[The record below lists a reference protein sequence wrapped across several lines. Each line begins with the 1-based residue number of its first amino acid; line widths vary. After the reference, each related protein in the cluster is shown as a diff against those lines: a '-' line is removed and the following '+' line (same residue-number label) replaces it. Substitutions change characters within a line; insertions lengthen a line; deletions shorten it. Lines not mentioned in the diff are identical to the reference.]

1 MWKAALLG
9 LAGAS
14 VLATQAHDLARAEDT
29 GWSGP
34 RSLGQR
40 LYVPLYSSIH
50 AMEDRQFN
58 LAVTVSI
65 RNTDAERPIHVEAVR
80 YFGNEGQQ
88 RGERFAEPGSLGPMA
103 TAEVVIR
110 QSQLSGDTGA
120 NLIVEWRSDA
130 PVTPPVVEAVMV
142 SVSGNL
148 GLAFSSRA
156 VVLDE
161 WR

>member
-1 MWKAALLG
+1 MRRSVRLAAL
-9 LAGAS
+9 GAAFLMA
-14 VLATQAHDLARAEDT
+14 VHGLARAEDT

-40 LYVPLYSSIH
+40 LYVPVYSSIH
-50 AMEDRQFN
+50 AMEDRQLD

-65 RNTDAERPIHVEAVR
+65 RNTDAGRPIRIEAVR

-88 RGERFAEPGSLGPMA
+88 RGERFAEAQVLGPMA
-103 TAEVVIR
+103 TAEVVIP
-110 QSQLSGDTGA
+110 QSKLSGDTGA

-142 SVSGNL
+142 GIRGTQ

>member
-1 MWKAALLG
+1 MRGSVRLAALGAALLV
-9 LAGAS
+9 AAHGA
-14 VLATQAHDLARAEDT
+14 ARAQEV

-50 AMEDRQFN
+50 AMEDRQFD

-65 RNTDAERPIHVEAVR
+65 RNTDAERPIRVEAVR
-80 YFGNEGQQ
+80 YFGNDGQQ
-88 RGERFAEPGSLGPMA
+88 RGERFAEPQALGPMA
-103 TAEVVIR
+103 TFEVLVP
-110 QSQLSGDTGA
+110 QSKLSGDTGA
-120 NLIVEWRSDA
+120 NLILEWRSDA
-130 PVTPPVVEAVMV
+130 PVTPPVVETVMV
-142 SVSGNL
+142 RISGNQ